1 MPSWPSPS
9 ANCQNQTSEKKT
21 FEASLLI
28 MCLAYACGPSNASAH
43 MWPCRHACGHKDLP
57 VCVAIMPADI
67 THALDRPSPTPAPG
81 PPLSA
86 ETLSEARG
94 QWPSPSDKQ
103 HATNNM
109 HQQASDNKQATTCQQ
124 QQASDNKQQQHRQQA
139 RIPSNNKQRA
149 TDNMYSQQQPTTC
162 NQQCA
167 SHNLQATRRRGTSNK
182 QPTTCKR

>member
-1 MPSWPSPS
+1 MTTLTLLLCTSMPNRMRMHTHTHAHKNDDSICKVTHQSNSRMITLTCLLCYSTRALKHTYLHARTHTHTSTNTRVPSWPSPS

-43 MWPCRHACGHKDLP
+43 MWPFRHACGLKGLP

-86 ETLSEARG
+86 ETLSEA
-94 QWPSPSDKQ
+94 
-103 HATNNM
+103 
-109 HQQASDNKQATTCQQ
+109 
-124 QQASDNKQQQHRQQA
+124 
-139 RIPSNNKQRA
+139 
-149 TDNMYSQQQPTTC
+149 
-162 NQQCA
+162 
-167 SHNLQATRRRGTSNK
+167 
-182 QPTTCKR
+182 